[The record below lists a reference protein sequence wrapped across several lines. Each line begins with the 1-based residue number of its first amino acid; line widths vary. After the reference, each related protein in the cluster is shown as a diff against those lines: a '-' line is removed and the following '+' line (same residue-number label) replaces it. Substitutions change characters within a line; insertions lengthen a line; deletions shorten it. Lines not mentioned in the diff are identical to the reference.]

1 MAETPIHQ
9 ALNIAL
15 INGADGASLCRH
27 SALALIEEHHALV
40 AEVVEQRSEA
50 RFARERRDEA
60 IAAADRLHQQLLA
73 LAEAVAPVLADVA
86 CTAEWDAAIGV
97 LAETRRMFGGA

>member
-40 AEVVEQRSEA
+40 AEVVELRAEA
-50 RFARERRDEA
+50 RFARERRDKA
-60 IAAADRLHQQLLA
+60 ITAADRLHQQLLA
-73 LAEAVAPVLADVA
+73 LAEAVTPVVEDRAT
-86 CTAEWDAAIGV
+86 TAEWNAAAEM